1 MAGTSAGNAAAAGR
15 DRARWGAQGIGTL
28 TGPDEAAGAP
38 AEAQQARAFT
48 LTGPDGLTR
57 AEATARL
64 AAEGRNEL
72 PSARRR
78 PFYRIVLNVLREPML
93 AMLLAGGVVY
103 VLIGEPRD
111 SLILLGLATLSILIT
126 VIQET
131 RTERVL
137 EALQALTSPRARVIR
152 DGQTLTIDSL
162 ELVRGDLL
170 LLAEG
175 DNVPADALLL
185 AAENF
190 RTDESTLTGES
201 VPVSKRP
208 ATPAE
213 LASGVAL
220 RPGGDGLPLVF
231 SGTLVVSGQARA
243 QIVATGPMSEIG
255 RIGKSL
261 ATVTTSSPRLQ
272 AQTRWLIYVFAG
284 IGGVVTLAAVVLYG
298 ALRGAWLDG
307 LLAGLALGMS
317 MLPEEFPVVLSVFM
331 AMGAWRISRQRVLTR
346 HGTAIESLGA
356 ATVLCTDKTGTLT
369 QNRMA
374 IAELRLADGQRVD
387 DIEGVAGFDE
397 ARQELLDYGRL
408 ASATDPFDP
417 MEKALHAAAP
427 QNGERLGAAHT
438 VSRAYGLTPE
448 LLAMTQ
454 VWRSADVP
462 DDVLVA
468 TKGAPEAIAAL
479 CHLDADAHGRLAATV
494 DDMASRGLRVL
505 AVAKASHGGDGHPD
519 SPHDFTFSLL
529 GLVGFADPLRPGVP
543 EAIADCRRAGVRVV
557 MITGDYPATAM
568 AIARTAGLDA
578 GGVLSGDR
586 IEGLSDA
593 DLQAEVRTVSVFARI
608 LPEQKL
614 RIVQALKANGEIVAM
629 TGDGVNDAPSLRAA
643 DIGVAMGKRGTDVAR
658 AAAAVVLLDDDF
670 TAIVA
675 AMRLGRRIYDN
686 LRKAMAFIVAVHV
699 PVAGLA
705 LLPLLFGTP
714 LIFGPVQIAF
724 LEMIVDPACTL
735 VFEAEREEDDIMG
748 RPPRR
753 PDEPLFSPAL
763 LVWAVLQ
770 GLVILALT
778 AGAYVAGLSMGT
790 DAERLRGIAFFGAA
804 LGIVSLIFVNRAF
817 GSNLA
822 GLFGHRNRALQ
833 IVVVVVAAVTGL
845 AILWPASHDFLG
857 IGPLETIDWLTIAAI
872 PAIAL
877 AVLEATKLL
886 FRRQLHG

>member
-1 MAGTSAGNAAAAGR
+1 M
-15 DRARWGAQGIGTL
+15 L
-28 TGPDEAAGAP
+28 TGPN
-38 AEAQQARAFT
+38 
-48 LTGPDGLTR
+48 GLGR
-57 AEATARL
+57 AEASARL
-64 AAEGRNEL
+64 AVEGRNEL
-72 PSARRR
+72 PSAHRR
-78 PFYRIVLNVLREPML
+78 PLYKIVLNVLREPML
-93 AMLLAGGVVY
+93 AMLLIGGVVY

-137 EALQALTSPRARVIR
+137 EALQALTSPRARVVR
-152 DGQTLTIDSL
+152 DGQTLTIDSI

-185 AAENF
+185 TTENF

-208 ATPAE
+208 ASNAE

-231 SGTLVVSGQARA
+231 SGTLVVSGQAKA
-243 QIVATGPMSEIG
+243 QIVATGPSSEIG

-272 AQTRWLIYVFAG
+272 AQTRWLIYVFAA
-284 IGGVVTLAAVVLYG
+284 IGGVVTLAVVVLYG
-298 ALRGAWLDG
+298 TLRGAWLDG
-307 LLAGLALGMS
+307 ILAGLALGMS

-346 HGTAIESLGA
+346 QGTAIESLGA

-387 DIEGVAGFDE
+387 DIDGVAGSDD
-397 ARQELLDYGRL
+397 AKQELLDYGRL

-427 QNGERLGAAHT
+427 QNGGRLGATHT

-454 VWRSADVP
+454 VWRSDDAP

-479 CHLDADAHGRLAATV
+479 CHLDGEAHRQLAVTV

-505 AVAKASHGGDGHPD
+505 AVAKASYGGDGHPD

-586 IEGLSDA
+586 IADLSDA
-593 DLQAEVRTVSVFARI
+593 ELQAEVRTVSVFARI

-735 VFEAEREEDDIMG
+735 VFEAEREEADVMG

-778 AGAYVAGLSMGT
+778 AGAYVAGLWMGT
-790 DAERLRGIAFFGAA
+790 EPERLRGIAFFGAA

-822 GLFGHRNRALQ
+822 GLFGHHNRALQ
-833 IVVVVVAAVTGL
+833 IVVLVVAAVTGL

-877 AVLEATKLL
+877 GVLEATKLL
-886 FRRQLHG
+886 FRRPLHG